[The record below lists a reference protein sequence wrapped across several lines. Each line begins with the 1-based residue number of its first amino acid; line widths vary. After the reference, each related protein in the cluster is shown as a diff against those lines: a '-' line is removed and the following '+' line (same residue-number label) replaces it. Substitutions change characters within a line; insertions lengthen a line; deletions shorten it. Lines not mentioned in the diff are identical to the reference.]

1 MIRAVFFDFD
11 GTLYDRDLAL
21 RRMAE
26 EQFAKFSSEL
36 SMGESAFVS
45 RLLALDNHGH
55 GRPRH
60 MHHKLAEELGFSNDL
75 ADRLEACF
83 RLNYPNH
90 CNPPEDCLTTL
101 GSLRAKR
108 IKLGIITNGP
118 VSWQMRKI
126 EKTGVAPFFDAIL
139 VSDAEGIQK
148 PDPRIFA
155 RALERCS
162 VDAEESLFVGDHP
175 EADIMGAKNAGLQP
189 VWKRK
194 PYWEVPDDVPRIDQL
209 SEVLSMVFQKASSP
223 VDSGKR
229 I

>member
-1 MIRAVFFDFD
+1 
-11 GTLYDRDLAL
+11 
-21 RRMAE
+21 
-26 EQFAKFSSEL
+26 
-36 SMGESAFVS
+36 
-45 RLLALDNHGH
+45 
-55 GRPRH
+55 
-60 MHHKLAEELGFSNDL
+60 
-75 ADRLEACF
+75 
-83 RLNYPNH
+83 
-90 CNPPEDCLTTL
+90 
-101 GSLRAKR
+101 
-108 IKLGIITNGP
+108 
-118 VSWQMRKI
+118 MRKI

-162 VDAEESLFVGDHP
+162 VDAGESLFVGDHP

-209 SEVLSMVFQKASSP
+209 SEVLSMVFQRASSP
-223 VDSGKR
+223 VDSGKG